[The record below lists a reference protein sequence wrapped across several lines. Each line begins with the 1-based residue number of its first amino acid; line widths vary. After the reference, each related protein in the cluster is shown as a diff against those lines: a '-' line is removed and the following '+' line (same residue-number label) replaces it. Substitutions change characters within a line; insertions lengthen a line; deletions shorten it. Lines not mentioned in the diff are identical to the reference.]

1 MGRLAALIGM
11 AAGGAD
17 VLSLIWQVAVSRT
30 LFAEQYPQLGEASES
45 KPSEGEVTGEH
56 WFSRTT
62 WAYYLPQWAS
72 TYYYICS
79 LSQEVDISRPN
90 S

>member
-56 WFSRTT
+56 
-62 WAYYLPQWAS
+62 
-72 TYYYICS
+72 
-79 LSQEVDISRPN
+79 
-90 S
+90 